1 MLLAMN
7 AVFRMLLQVLKTAAT
22 LIWRVVGPVLVT
34 LVQVLAALLVLFEEW
49 GWRPLS
55 NALARL
61 ARFRPWARMELAIA
75 GLPPYAALATI
86 ALPSSLLFPLK
97 FVAIWLVANG
107 YLITAALLFVAAK
120 IVSTALIARIFI
132 LVKPALMQI
141 AWFAALYDRFV
152 PWKEAI
158 FAKIRAMWVWRYGRM
173 VKTAVR
179 VETKQIVARW
189 RPSAAE
195 AARAVRE
202 WAASHWLVLKPRVQ
216 LEWVRIRQFV
226 RRTWGRFNY

>member
-1 MLLAMN
+1 MNGVAQTLL
-7 AVFRMLLQVLKTAAT
+7 AVFRIAAT
-22 LIWRVVGPVLVT
+22 ALWRVVGPILVAVL
-34 LVQVLAALLVLFEEW
+34 QVAAALLVLFEEW

-55 NALARL
+55 DALARL
-61 ARFRPWARMELAIA
+61 ARFRLWARLELALA
-75 GLPPYAALATI
+75 GLPPYAALAAV

-141 AWFAALYDRFV
+141 GWFAALYDRFV

-158 FAKIRAMWVWRYGRM
+158 FAKIRATWAWRYGRM

-179 VETKQIVARW
+179 VETKQVVARW
-189 RPSAAE
+189 RPGVVDAVLSARQYLAIRWLQAKLRMRLE
-195 AARAVRE
+195 WLRLRLAARRA
-202 WAASHWLVLKPRVQ
+202 WQRV
-216 LEWVRIRQFV
+216 
-226 RRTWGRFNY
+226 TG